1 MTDAEIV
8 EQFQRGRRRAN
19 TRGWPAFL
27 VGMLAFYLG
36 GKALDSPAT
45 GVVGLIA
52 LFGGVGSMIWGIWTI
67 THSMRCPVCGELP
80 MAGNNGILLNPAE
93 CPSCGA
99 HFR

>member
-19 TRGWPAFL
+19 TRGYPAFF
-27 VGMLAFYLG
+27 VGTLAFYLG
-36 GKALDSPAT
+36 GKALNYPAT

-52 LFGGVGSMIWGIWTI
+52 LFGSVGFMIWGILTV
-67 THSMRCPVCGELP
+67 THSMRCPVCGKLP
-80 MAGNNGILLNPAE
+80 MAGDGILLNPAE